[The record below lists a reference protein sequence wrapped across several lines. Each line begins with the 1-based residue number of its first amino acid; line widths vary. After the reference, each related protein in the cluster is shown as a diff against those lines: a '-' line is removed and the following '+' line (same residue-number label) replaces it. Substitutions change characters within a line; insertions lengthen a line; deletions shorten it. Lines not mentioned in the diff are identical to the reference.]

1 MLHFF
6 PWNWELKNGR
16 ELGERVSSGSPWQAS
31 LFPVFDPLDKFKH
44 FQILQQQPPQAQ
56 FQQQVMSGGTMMSNL
71 QSNPQQQQQQQQQ
84 MGQQQGVN
92 DPLRNM
98 LGQ

>member
-1 MLHFF
+1 MAED
-6 PWNWELKNGR
+6 P
-16 ELGERVSSGSPWQAS
+16 GEQVSSGSLGFPVAT
-31 LFPVFDPLDKFKH
+31 LFPLDDPLDKFKY

-71 QSNPQQQQQQQQQ
+71 QSNPQQQQQQQ

>member
-1 MLHFF
+1 MAED
-6 PWNWELKNGR
+6 P
-16 ELGERVSSGSPWQAS
+16 VAP
-31 LFPVFDPLDKFKH
+31 LFPLDDPLDKFKY

-71 QSNPQQQQQQQQQ
+71 QSNPQQQQQQ
-84 MGQQQGVN
+84 MGQQQGVQ